1 MVSWYLLFKHIFLM
15 TAISLSLSLFL
26 CFPLCP
32 HTHAQTHARN
42 YICMLL
48 FPGSRWIL
56 MSCSGCCV
64 VTVSIMNINLF
75 YLKTLLCCG
84 FIFHK
89 YIMTLPMCCAF
100 LFIQIFNL
108 QVFLGSWGQ
117 HQRPRRSAS
126 VHPFQ
131 LWLNTSQ
138 LKTTR
143 SQMSLA
149 NLDEDDY

>member
-89 YIMTLPMCCAF
+89 YIMTLPMCCAHF
-100 LFIQIFNL
+100 YSSKSLISS
-108 QVFLGSWGQ
+108 VFGVM
-117 HQRPRRSAS
+117 RA
-126 VHPFQ
+126 
-131 LWLNTSQ
+131 TSEAKEVCQ
-138 LKTTR
+138 CAPLPAVVEHLPAENNKVTDV
-143 SQMSLA
+143 SC
-149 NLDEDDY
+149 